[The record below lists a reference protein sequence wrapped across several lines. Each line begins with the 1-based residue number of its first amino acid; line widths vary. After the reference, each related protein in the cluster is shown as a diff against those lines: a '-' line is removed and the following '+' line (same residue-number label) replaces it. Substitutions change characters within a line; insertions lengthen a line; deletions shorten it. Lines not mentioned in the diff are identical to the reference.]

1 LKKLI
6 TNASPDAID
15 FMISTLQYDS
25 RKRPTAS
32 ELLKHPFF
40 KNHSISKDV
49 YQYATGKKAK
59 LLEAKKRGT
68 DIESLK
74 IGPNG
79 ITIETEDVD
88 NSPFN
93 LDNYNQARGLRSGF
107 DLRKKAIIKAP
118 MLKHKSSYNEIAP
131 NNKTN
136 RISIHENHLLKGSI
150 LLQNSEAVNPIY
162 YKTEEP
168 KQEVSEF
175 KTRIKEPLFPYYQS
189 NNEVLNNLNI
199 PSLQPEDRRIYK
211 PRLKEIAKNQP
222 FGKYEAKFNLAQP
235 ALVTNNKN
243 DLIKKNKKYE
253 FNFVKKQKEDETET
267 YRPSDS
273 YAKRVLNAQQ
283 SLPDLQNRK
292 YNELDRYV

>member
-1 LKKLI
+1 
-6 TNASPDAID
+6 
-15 FMISTLQYDS
+15 MMSTLQYDA

-68 DIESLK
+68 DMESLK

-88 NSPFN
+88 NSPFS
-93 LDNYNQARGLRSGF
+93 LDKYREAKGMRSGF
-107 DLRKKAIIKAP
+107 DLRKKASIKAP
-118 MLKHKSSYNEIAP
+118 MLIHKASYNEIAP

-136 RISIHENHLLKGSI
+136 RLSIHENHLLKGSI
-150 LLQNSEAVNPIY
+150 LLQNSDVPNPIY
-162 YKTEEP
+162 YKPEEP
-168 KQEVSEF
+168 KQEMSEF

-189 NNEVLNNLNI
+189 NNDVINNLNI

-211 PRLKEIAKNQP
+211 PRLKEIANNQP

-235 ALVTNNKN
+235 ALITSNRNS
-243 DLIKKNKKYE
+243 LIKKNKKYE
-253 FNFVKKQKEDETET
+253 LNFVNKHNEDETEI
-267 YRPSDS
+267 YRPSDT
-273 YAKRVLNAQQ
+273 YAKRVLNPQQ
-283 SLPDLQNRK
+283 SLPDLQNKK
-292 YNELDRYV
+292 YSELDRYV